1 MRQIFM
7 GCVLWAQLASAE
19 TVLSPRSK
27 AERDADM
34 KMLQEK
40 YGPKQDQQLQ
50 SQIGAQAS
58 PQATPTPAVKA
69 GQPSY
74 EERVAA
80 RTAES
85 AVAASAGVTGAAAGS
100 KIRIDLAARPGN
112 KFAFDGQDYVRK
124 DLEPVLLSKKYK
136 VDHIVLTDG
145 GLGAISLALQLDLSA
160 LSTAIK
166 APALIQQGDQMR
178 PVPRAH

>member
-1 MRQIFM
+1 M
-7 GCVLWAQLASAE
+7 GCVLVVQLASAE

-27 AERDADM
+27 AERDADL

-58 PQATPTPAVKA
+58 ASPATTALRDD
-69 GQPSY
+69 QPSY

-85 AVAASAGVTGAAAGS
+85 AVAGSAGAVGAAAGS

-124 DLEPVLLSKKYK
+124 DLEPVLLALSKKYK